1 MGWLC
6 RAFTPSKSDNQSGE
20 QYNAAYNAA
29 STPAPVLPAAPTDTD
44 SRAKAAEEVARMKRM
59 RAMAGG
65 KTILTSEAPVLTSGG
80 AGKSLLGS

>member
-6 RAFTPSKSDNQSGE
+6 RAFTPSKSDNQSGA
-20 QYNAAYNAA
+20 QYNEVFNAT
-29 STPAPVLPAAPTDTD
+29 STPAPVLPPAPTADD
-44 SRAKAAEEVARMKRM
+44 SKAKAAEEIARMKRM

-80 AGKSLLGS
+80 SGKTLLGS